1 MARSRIGSQDGFTL
15 VEVMVAISVL
25 LIGVLGTV
33 TMIDTGNA
41 TTLRTEGRQGGTAL
55 ARSILEIARSIPYR
69 ELTSARLLAELDAR
83 EGLDDALP
91 GVSGHQISSNGFDYT
106 VLPLVCV
113 TDDPIDGLGDQDEES
128 FCENSASLPPGGSA
142 ADRNAD
148 DYRRVVVE
156 LEWNVAS
163 APLDTVLQTAI
174 VTNPVGGLGP
184 SVTSLTPDVPSTTE
198 VFSEG
203 VATASYDL
211 TTSSVPA
218 SVTWSVDGA
227 RLGQAT
233 GSGTSWSFDWP
244 LGAADEPTFVDC
256 VYVVQAEA
264 FDDKGRAGAAKAL
277 TITLNRRDPFP
288 PSHFDGG
295 RNLNAAR
302 VDLQWDPNRECD
314 VTGYRVYRG
323 SDPEAI
329 GTEVCET
336 DRAEPTTCV
345 DETAP
350 SDATLYYQVVAIDTP
365 PGGGEREGD
374 RSDVLVVPAETE
386 NAGPP
391 PAPAALTVCTGGAAG
406 CTDIDGEPAPTDL
419 PVLSWDESADPDGIS
434 FYRVYRD
441 GMTYAD
447 RLDVLFKVPDKP
459 LVFIDATAHGAH
471 TYSVSAVD
479 GLFGESALTGPV
491 SWP

>member
-1 MARSRIGSQDGFTL
+1 MARSRIGSENGFTL

-55 ARSILEIARSIPYR
+55 ARSILEIARGIPYR
-69 ELTSARLLAELDAR
+69 ELTSEQLLAKLDAR
-83 EGLDDALP
+83 EGLEDALP
-91 GVSGHQISSNGFDYT
+91 GVTGHQISSEGFDYT
-106 VLPLVCV
+106 VIAEVCV
-113 TDDPIDGLGDQDEES
+113 NDDPVDGLGDHDEAS
-128 FCENSASLPPGGSA
+128 FCSNSATLPPGGNA

-156 LEWNVAS
+156 LRWNVAA
-163 APLDTVLQTAI
+163 APGDSVTQTAI

-184 SVTSLTPDVPSTTE
+184 SVTSLTPDIPSTTAI
-198 VFSEG
+198 FSG
-203 VATASYDL
+203 SVSTASYDL

-233 GSGTSWSFDWP
+233 GSDTSWRFDWP
-244 LGAADEPTFVDC
+244 LGPVDEPTFVDC

-277 TITLNRRDPFP
+277 TVELDRRAPFAP
-288 PSHFDGG
+288 LHFAGG
-295 RNLNAAR
+295 RNLNGGR
-302 VDLQWDPNRECD
+302 VDLQWDSNRECD
-314 VTGYRVYRG
+314 IQGYRVYRG
-323 SDPEAI
+323 SDPGAI
-329 GTEVCET
+329 STEICEI
-336 DRAEPTTCV
+336 DRSKPTSCV
-345 DETAP
+345 DDTAP
-350 SDATLYYQVVAIDTP
+350 SGVTLYYQVVAFDDP
-365 PGGGEREGD
+365 PVGRDPEGD
-374 RSDVLVVPAETE
+374 RSEVVEVAPESA
-386 NAGPP
+386 NADPP
-391 PAPAALTVCTGGAAG
+391 PAPALLTVCTGGMPG
-406 CTDIDGEPAPTDL
+406 CNDIEGNPAPTGL
-419 PVLSWDESADPDGIS
+419 PVLSWDESSDPDGIG

-441 GMTYAD
+441 GTTYDD
-447 RLDVLFKVPDKP
+447 RLDVLFKVADKP
-459 LVFIDATAHGAH
+459 LVFIDATANGSH